1 MKIFRPLWALLAT
14 VGVAAVMWILKPV
27 PHGFRY
33 DYAFS
38 LSLALSISWL
48 IYAANPVKVLFRKG
62 VLIPIFLCGM
72 FFGLRNLATITPKIE
87 LIPHYQGVFDAL
99 DSGRNP
105 YTAGSVVHYPEGY
118 KAVFGN
124 FNYPPLE
131 IYPYYL
137 AYKAAGAWNVAVLT
151 ITILILQALA
161 CFIFVRTF
169 PRVRFGFLLPFLP
182 LIFLGEIKTGAAL
195 TLLITA
201 LILWQIK
208 MDRRKPGG
216 VHRYVIAV
224 LFGLGLMTKFLIIP
238 LMAAYYWHK
247 FDAKRLRSLL
257 DIAVD
262 VSISLA
268 TAVLVMAPYG
278 VMSVLKNTILF
289 NLVLK
294 DRQALAWFWPGVL
307 SGPMAW
313 LGLGKLYPFAAVGI
327 LAAAVLLAPRL
338 SLFGSMLTAAYV
350 FLLVSPTPELQFVPT
365 VTLLIAA
372 ARFMTVEETAPIV
385 PRVWKPA
392 PELTPSRPA

>member
-1 MKIFRPLWALLAT
+1 MKIFRPLWALLGT
-14 VGVAAVMWILKPV
+14 VAVAALMWILKPV

-38 LSLALSISWL
+38 LSLALSIAWL
-48 IYAANPVKVLFRKG
+48 TYAANPVKVLFRKG

-72 FFGLRNLATITPKIE
+72 FFGLRNLTTISPRIE

-99 DSGRNP
+99 DSGKNP
-105 YTAGSVVHYPEGY
+105 YTSGTIVHYPEGY

-137 AYKAAGAWNVAVLT
+137 AYKIAGAWNITVFTIVVL
-151 ITILILQALA
+151 IIQLLA
-161 CFIFVRTF
+161 CFVFVRTF
-169 PRVRFGFLLPFLP
+169 PRVRFGFMLPFLP
-182 LIFLGEIKTGAAL
+182 LILLGEIKTGAAL
-195 TLLITA
+195 TLLVTA

-208 MDRRKPGG
+208 KDRQKPGG
-216 VHRYVIAV
+216 IHRYVIAV

-238 LMAAYYWHK
+238 LMAAYYWHM
-247 FDAKRLRSLL
+247 FDRKRLRSLL
-257 DIAVD
+257 DMGIDVAIA
-262 VSISLA
+262 LG
-268 TAVLVMAPYG
+268 TAVLIMLPYG
-278 VMSVLKNTILF
+278 VMSVFKNTILL

-294 DRQALAWFWPGVL
+294 DRTALAWFWPGVL
-307 SGPMAW
+307 SGPMSA
-313 LGLGKLYPFAAVGI
+313 LGLGRIYPFAAIGI
-327 LAAAVLLAPRL
+327 LAVAVLLAPRL

-350 FLLVSPTPELQFVPT
+350 FLLVSPTPELQFIPT
-365 VTLLIAA
+365 IVLLIAA

-392 PELTPSRPA
+392 PELTPSTPS